1 MVSIGEGDLSVN
13 ASITLPVEFEIPLS
27 KQEGIIQMAF
37 FMLTPFKAL
46 IFKARFWCINL
57 PLALKKVFV
66 VHFISC

>member
-13 ASITLPVEFEIPLS
+13 AYNYTAVEFETPLT

-46 IFKARFWCINL
+46 IFKAIFWCINL
-57 PLALKKVFV
+57 PLALIKVFV